1 MTDQTP
7 ELRSTSV
14 QEWGAALK
22 TSKLQ
27 PGPTFGYQM
36 VDGTWNCA
44 LHLAVSSEL
53 TSDAQRLLAAELQQA
68 ISDTVNRVLY
78 LTPVSVK
85 VREADPMK
93 ALTIRQPWSGAIAH
107 QSKRVENRTWKLPAK
122 HEGALGFWTASD
134 DVLAAVETQ
143 LQVVTR

>member
-1 MTDQTP
+1 MTDYT

-14 QEWGAALK
+14 EEWAEALK
-22 TSKLQ
+22 TSKLR

-36 VDGTWNCA
+36 ADGSWNCA
-44 LHLAVSSEL
+44 LHLAISSKL

-85 VREADPMK
+85 IRETGD
-93 ALTIRQPWSGAIAH
+93 
-107 QSKRVENRTWKLPAK
+107 
-122 HEGALGFWTASD
+122 AS
-134 DVLAAVETQ
+134 
-143 LQVVTR
+143 

>member
-1 MTDQTP
+1 MTEQTA
-7 ELRSTSV
+7 EFRSTSV
-14 QEWGAALK
+14 KEWADALE

-44 LHLAVSSEL
+44 LHLAVSGEL

-85 VREADPMK
+85 VREA
-93 ALTIRQPWSGAIAH
+93 
-107 QSKRVENRTWKLPAK
+107 
-122 HEGALGFWTASD
+122 
-134 DVLAAVETQ
+134 
-143 LQVVTR
+143 TR

>member
-1 MTDQTP
+1 MADQSS
-7 ELRSTSV
+7 EFRSTSV
-14 QEWGAALK
+14 KEWADALE

-78 LTPVSVK
+78 LAPVSVS
-85 VREADPMK
+85 
-93 ALTIRQPWSGAIAH
+93 IRPSGD
-107 QSKRVENRTWKLPAK
+107 
-122 HEGALGFWTASD
+122 AS
-134 DVLAAVETQ
+134 
-143 LQVVTR
+143 